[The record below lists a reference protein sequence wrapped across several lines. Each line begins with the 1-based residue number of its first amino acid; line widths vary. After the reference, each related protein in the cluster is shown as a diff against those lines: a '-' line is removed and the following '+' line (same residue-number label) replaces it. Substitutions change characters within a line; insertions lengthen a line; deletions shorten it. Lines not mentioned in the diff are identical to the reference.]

1 MNRYYTTKIEQ
12 LERQQKAKI
21 EKLETSQGREQRD
34 MVSQLKKEQQREL
47 DAFNQNMKQEQSELK
62 KQVAAQFNDRK
73 SRQTTLKNRN
83 VGFNQFRLYVYHSTL
98 IMLVIHP
105 PMLKENTIRPASK
118 IQRERIQVIILN
130 YYYINYNI
138 DVDQSKR
145 TN

>member
-12 LERQQKAKI
+12 LERQQKSKI
-21 EKLETSQGREQRD
+21 EKLESSQGRDQRD

-83 VGFNQFRLYVYHSTL
+83 DGVDYVFSHL
-98 IMLVIHP
+98 IHA
-105 PMLKENTIRPASK
+105 NTIHHNIPHN
-118 IQRERIQVIILN
+118 QRKTQL
-130 YYYINYNI
+130 
-138 DVDQSKR
+138 DQHQKYKESAFR
-145 TN
+145 Y

>member
-83 VGFNQFRLYVYHSTL
+83 VGFNVITQFRRLYVYHSTA
-98 IMLVIHP
+98 
-105 PMLKENTIRPASK
+105 NASNSSPNAK
-118 IQRERIQVIILN
+118 GKHN
-130 YYYINYNI
+130 
-138 DVDQSKR
+138 
-145 TN
+145 

>member
-83 VGFNQFRLYVYHSTL
+83 VGFNVITQFRLHVYYSTA
-98 IMLVIHP
+98 H
-105 PMLKENTIRPASK
+105 ASNSSPNAK
-118 IQRERIQVIILN
+118 GKHN
-130 YYYINYNI
+130 
-138 DVDQSKR
+138 
-145 TN
+145 